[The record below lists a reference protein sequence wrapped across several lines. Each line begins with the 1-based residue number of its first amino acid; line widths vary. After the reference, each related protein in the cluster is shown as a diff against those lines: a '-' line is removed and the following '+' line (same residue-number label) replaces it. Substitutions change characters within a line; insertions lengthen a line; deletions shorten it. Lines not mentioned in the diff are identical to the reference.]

1 MIVFRDLHGREH
13 RRPDDVPVEW
23 RVSCYTVALRDGKL
37 LVTEPVWSHKH
48 ELPGG
53 RVDVGTEESI
63 VAAAARECLEETGYV
78 FEARAE
84 TLQLATENFFC
95 FPQFRRY
102 YHALAFVVQ
111 GDVTN
116 DAPLSEPDPVEIAHV
131 AWVDPSLLTEETA
144 QWMHLAA
151 LRRLGIVP

>member
-1 MIVFRDLHGREH
+1 MTVFLDLHGREH
-13 RRPDDVPVEW
+13 RRPPDVPIEW
-23 RVSCYTVALRDGKL
+23 RVSCYAVAMRDGQL
-37 LVTEPVWSHKH
+37 LVTEPVWSRKH

-53 RVDVGTEESI
+53 RVDVGSEESI
-63 VAAAARECLEETGYV
+63 IAGATRECLEETGYL
-78 FEARAE
+78 FEPRPE
-84 TLQLATENFFC
+84 TLQLAAENFFC

-116 DAPLSEPDPVEIAHV
+116 HEPLSEPDPDEIARI
-131 AWVDPSLLTEETA
+131 AWIDPASLTEEST